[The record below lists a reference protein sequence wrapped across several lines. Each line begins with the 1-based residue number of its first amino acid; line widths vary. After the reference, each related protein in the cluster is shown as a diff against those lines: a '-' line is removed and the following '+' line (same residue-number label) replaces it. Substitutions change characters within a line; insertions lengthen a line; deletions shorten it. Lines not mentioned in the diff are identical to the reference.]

1 MHDYKLKTSQEITLL
16 WVKDHAR
23 IPRFEVPSFGTVPNL
38 ILTFMG

>member
-1 MHDYKLKTSQEITLL
+1 LHGFVGVA
-16 WVKDHAR
+16 VKDNAH